1 MDEEEEELF
10 PSRQAMVKPDIVY
23 NKSFSVCVCAFF
35 IQLLN
40 VVDDLIVSAHR
51 ERKLYV
57 FVSRSRN
64 DDNYIRFLSFFFSS
78 REKKKKKKKKI
89 ECSKL
94 FHWCMLRVG
103 RTVCCNQQTNII
115 ISRMHIVHE
124 K

>member
-64 DDNYIRFLSFFFSS
+64 DDNYIRFLSFFS
-78 REKKKKKKKKI
+78 RQERRRRRRKR
-89 ECSKL
+89 KL
-94 FHWCMLRVG
+94 SAPSYSIGAC
-103 RTVCCNQQTNII
+103 
-115 ISRMHIVHE
+115 
-124 K
+124 